1 MNKHIF
7 NLSLKA
13 TYVPSDNQMDTLE
26 VTVLGEDG
34 WEPLELSTMTP
45 GFLIYVY
52 AIFTCQHLYLRTN
65 GAERGLEFASSKGH
79 ILVETSAEWLLEK
92 VAVDFQ
98 VNLAA
103 GEASSDDVDYIVS
116 RMQRC
121 PVSKNLPAGI
131 AVQTA
136 VEFNHDR

>member
-1 MNKHIF
+1 MNKHTF
-7 NLSLKA
+7 NLRLTA
-13 TYVPSDNQMDTLE
+13 TYASSENQLDTLV

-34 WEPLELSTMTP
+34 WEPLELNTMTP

-52 AIFTCQHLYLRTN
+52 AMFTCQHLYLRTN
-65 GAERGLEFASSKGH
+65 GTERGLAFASSKGH

-92 VAVDFQ
+92 VDVDFQ

-103 GEASSDDVDYIVS
+103 GEASSDDVDYIIS